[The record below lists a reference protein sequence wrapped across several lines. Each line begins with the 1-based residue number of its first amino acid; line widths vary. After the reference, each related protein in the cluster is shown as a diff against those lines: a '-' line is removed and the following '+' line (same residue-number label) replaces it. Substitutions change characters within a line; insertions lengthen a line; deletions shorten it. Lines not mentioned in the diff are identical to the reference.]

1 MHIQCMAH
9 VINLVVQAFL
19 FAIDEGDDPDVE
31 DWYELN
37 KDAPIHYDI
46 SKDKEQEALDNEGL
60 DGDGEEDNGMWDLS
74 AEDVADEMSPEVRME
89 PEEML
94 TVEEV
99 GNGGPITRVCF
110 SNASLSHK
118 CQDSTY
124 FGFP

>member
-1 MHIQCMAH
+1 MHIRCIAH

-46 SKDKEQEALDNEGL
+46 SKDQDQQALDNEGL
-60 DGDGEEDNGMWDLS
+60 EDDEDANAAGDVPSENI
-74 AEDVADEMSPEVRME
+74 DETSSGVRVE

-99 GNGGPITRVCF
+99 GKGGPITRVRFLF
-110 SNASLSHK
+110 S
-118 CQDSTY
+118 
-124 FGFP
+124 